1 MGLEAMSMVGVTAQE
16 LSDALLK
23 VPWAPISEKDI
34 FLVEKN
40 PSLNR
45 IEKWKLKRQIR
56 RCLNGSRS
64 SSTLI
69 FNLLRRYEK

>member
-1 MGLEAMSMVGVTAQE
+1 MGLEAMSMAGVTVQE

-23 VPWAPISEKDI
+23 VPWPPISEKDI

-56 RCLNGSRS
+56 KSKLKEIIN
-64 SSTLI
+64 
-69 FNLLRRYEK
+69 E

>member
-1 MGLEAMSMVGVTAQE
+1 MGLEEMGMVGVTAQE

-23 VPWAPISEKDI
+23 LPWPPISEKDI

-56 RCLNGSRS
+56 RCLNGSR
-64 SSTLI
+64 
-69 FNLLRRYEK
+69 